1 MYDAD
6 AIEYDI
12 ISDPRVFQAHQKDL
26 IQRLRDSTQH
36 PPSGPFRFQDLV
48 WTPHVS
54 SGNGRYNTHYYV
66 VIQWTRLAAFVL
78 GEQTNKVFPCKFT
91 KDIIRQNHPNSLRN
105 SRANS
110 AAMAIS

>member
-48 WTPHVS
+48 WTPHV
-54 SGNGRYNTHYYV
+54 
-66 VIQWTRLAAFVL
+66 
-78 GEQTNKVFPCKFT
+78 
-91 KDIIRQNHPNSLRN
+91 
-105 SRANS
+105 
-110 AAMAIS
+110 